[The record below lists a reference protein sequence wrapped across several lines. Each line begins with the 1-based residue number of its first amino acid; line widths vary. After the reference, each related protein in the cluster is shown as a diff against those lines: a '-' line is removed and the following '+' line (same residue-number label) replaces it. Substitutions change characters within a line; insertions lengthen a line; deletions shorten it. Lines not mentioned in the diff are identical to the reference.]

1 MRYLFPVLGLIT
13 SLLGAVSTLAASTAC
28 PHPEVVDRP
37 RIGLVLG
44 GGGARGSAH
53 IGVIQVLEE
62 MNVPVDIVVGTSIGS
77 LVGGLYATGLNGD
90 QLKDVMLSINWEELF
105 SDSTARKD
113 WPARRKL
120 DDGRGLFGPQFGVG
134 KDASLLPP
142 GAISGQRIF
151 FFFETLVSARVQ
163 QDDFDALPI
172 PYRAVATDIVTGD
185 EVVLGE
191 GSLSLAMR
199 SSMSVP
205 GVFDPVQWG
214 DHVLVDGGLANNLP
228 IDVARAM
235 GADVIIAVN
244 VGSPLKGREELRTAL
259 GVVGQLSS
267 IMVNRNSAAQM
278 ATLTSA
284 DLLITPPLG
293 NDIGSADF
301 SKSGKG
307 IRIGYEAADGMRG
320 SISRYSVDPQAF
332 RSHRAV
338 IENCV
343 SRPSTVDFVRI
354 NNESRFDDVVIEN
367 LITTRPGDPWDREKL
382 QRDVNQIYA
391 LGELDFAVNKIVTE
405 NGKTGLV
412 VQVKQDSRGT
422 RFIETGL
429 DFTGTWSENALNFR
443 AAYLD
448 TAVDGYGS
456 ELTVT
461 AQLGEEPQLSAGL
474 YKYLGPRRRYFVRP
488 VIVAESFDLVN
499 YTGGG
504 KKLSVAEVNQYGG
517 ALGAGREFGN
527 YGALAAAIRRLD
539 GKVRQEI
546 GEVALDGFGF
556 DVGEYTASL
565 YYDRLD
571 NSFFPTSGSR
581 LNLNYIHS
589 DDALG
594 ADEEYQQATLDAATV
609 VSFGRHSLQA
619 VGRYYTTLDN
629 DAPIYAQFR
638 AGGFGRL
645 SGYNTN
651 ELFGQNFAMVLGSYR
666 YRMNKSELVLVPG
679 YLGATLEYGQVAERS
694 SDLFDDGLF
703 NGSLYFGFDTP
714 VGPLFVA
721 WGFAEGGRQQFLLR
735 LGRALDTG
743 GSRIL
748 F

>member
-1 MRYLFPVLGLIT
+1 
-13 SLLGAVSTLAASTAC
+13 
-28 PHPEVVDRP
+28 
-37 RIGLVLG
+37 
-44 GGGARGSAH
+44 
-53 IGVIQVLEE
+53 VIQVLEE

-90 QLKDVMLSINWEELF
+90 QLKEVMLSIDWEELF

-113 WPARRKL
+113 WPTRRKL

-134 KDASLLPP
+134 KDASLIPQ

-151 FFFETLVSARVQ
+151 FFFETLVSARVRQ
-163 QDDFDALPI
+163 NDFNALPI
-172 PYRAVATDIVTGD
+172 PYRAVATDIVTGE
-185 EVVLGE
+185 EVILGE

-205 GVFDPVQWG
+205 GVFDPVQWD

-235 GADVIIAVN
+235 GADIIIAVN

-267 IMVNRNSAAQM
+267 ILVNRNSAAQM
-278 ATLTSA
+278 ATLTAA
-284 DLLITPPLG
+284 DLLITPLLG
-293 NDIGSADF
+293 KEVGSADF
-301 SKSGKG
+301 SKSAQG
-307 IRIGYEAADGMRG
+307 IRIGYEAADGMRAE
-320 SISRYSVDPQAF
+320 ISRYSEAPQVF
-332 RSHRAV
+332 RAHRAV
-338 IENCV
+338 IESCV

-354 NNESRFDDVVIEN
+354 DNESRFDDAVIQN
-367 LITTRPGDPWDREKL
+367 LVTTQPGDPWDTEKL
-382 QRDVNQIYA
+382 RHDVGQIYA
-391 LGELDFAVNKIVTE
+391 LGELDYAVNKVVTE
-405 NGKTGLV
+405 NGETGLEV
-412 VQVKQDSRGT
+412 RVKQDSRGT

-488 VIVAESFDLVN
+488 IIVAESFDLVD
-499 YTGGG
+499 YTSGGR
-504 KKLSVAEVNQYGG
+504 KRSVAGVNQYGG
-517 ALGAGREFGN
+517 ALAVGREVGN
-527 YGALAAAIRRLD
+527 YGALAAGVRRLN
-539 GKVRQEI
+539 GKVKQEI
-546 GEVALDGFGF
+546 GEVALDDFNF
-556 DVGEYTASL
+556 DVGEYTALL

-581 LNLNYIHS
+581 LGLDYIHS

-594 ADEEYQQATLDAATV
+594 ADEEYQQVTLDATSVA
-609 VSFGRHSLQA
+609 SFGRHTVQA
-619 VGRYYTTLDN
+619 IGRYYTTIDN

-651 ELFGQNFAMVLGSYR
+651 ELFGQNFAMVGGSYR
-666 YRMNKSELVLVPG
+666 YRVTKSELVLLPG
-679 YLGATLEYGQVAERS
+679 YVGATLEYGQVAERS
-694 SDLFDDGLF
+694 SDLFDDGLV
-703 NGSLYFGFDTP
+703 NGSLYLGFDTP
-714 VGPLFVA
+714 VGPLFIA

>member
-1 MRYLFPVLGLIT
+1 LIT
-13 SLLGAVSTLAASTAC
+13 FLLGVSPALADLAC

-90 QLKDVMLSINWEELF
+90 QLKSVMLSIDWEELF
-105 SDSTARKD
+105 RDSTARKD
-113 WPARRKL
+113 WPTRRKL

-142 GAISGQRIF
+142 GAISGQSIF

-172 PYRAVATDIVTGD
+172 PYRAVATDIVTGE
-185 EVVLGE
+185 EVILGE

-235 GADVIIAVN
+235 GADIIIAVN

-267 IMVNRNSAAQM
+267 IMVNRNSAAQI
-278 ATLTSA
+278 ATLTAA

-293 NDIGSADF
+293 KDVSSADF
-301 SKSGKG
+301 SKSAKG

-320 SISRYSVDPQAF
+320 SISRYSADPQVF
-332 RSHRAV
+332 RAHRAV
-338 IENCV
+338 IESCV

-354 NNESRFDDVVIEN
+354 NNESRFDDAVIQN
-367 LITTRPGDPWDREKL
+367 LVTTQPGDPWDKKKL
-382 QRDVNQIYA
+382 QYDVGQIYA
-391 LGELDFAVNKIVTE
+391 LGELDFAVNKVVIE
-405 NGKTGLV
+405 NDETGLE

-461 AQLGEEPQLSAGL
+461 AQLGEEPQLSTDL

-504 KKLSVAEVNQYGG
+504 KKRSVAEVNQYGG

-527 YGALAAAIRRLD
+527 YGALAAGVRRLD
-539 GKVRQEI
+539 GKVKQEI
-546 GEVALDGFGF
+546 GEVALDGFDF
-556 DVGEYTASL
+556 DVGEYKASL

-581 LNLNYIHS
+581 LGLDYIHS

-594 ADEEYQQATLDAATV
+594 ADEEYQQVTLDATTV
-609 VSFGRHSLQA
+609 ASFGRHTMQA
-619 VGRYYTTLDN
+619 AGRYYTTLDN

-638 AGGFGRL
+638 TGGFGRL

-651 ELFGQNFAMVLGSYR
+651 ELIGQNFAMVMGGYR
-666 YRMNKSELVLVPG
+666 YRLTKSELVLVPG

-703 NGSLYFGFDTP
+703 NGSLYVGFDTP
-714 VGPLFVA
+714 VGPLFIA

-743 GSRIL
+743 GSRVL